1 MRYRSWMFVP
11 ADSEK
16 KLRKALSVPA
26 DVLILDLED
35 SVASR
40 NKAAARELAAG
51 FLEAAGAERGRS
63 WVRINPLSG
72 PNYEADLD
80 AVMPGGPA
88 GIMLPKARSPE
99 DVETLS
105 RLLDGYES
113 RHGMVA
119 GSTAILPLVTEVPEA
134 LFTLGGYGNS
144 GARLAGL
151 SWGAEDLGAA
161 IGASEVHDG
170 FAGWTP
176 PFELVR
182 NLCLFAAHAASVPP
196 IDTIHA
202 DFRDIEGLI
211 DACKEAR
218 RDGFAGKLAI
228 HPGQVEII
236 NRTFQPS
243 EAEIEHAQRV
253 VALFETNPDAGVLE
267 LDGSMLDR
275 PHLLQARRILDSTE
289 NT

>member
-1 MRYRSWMFVP
+1 MFVP

-16 KLRKALSVPA
+16 KLNKALTVPA

-35 SVASR
+35 SVALQ
-40 NKAAARELAAG
+40 NKTAARELAAG
-51 FLEAAGAERGRS
+51 FLEAAGADRGRS

-72 PNYEADLD
+72 LDYEADLD
-80 AVMPGGPA
+80 AVMPEGPA
-88 GIMLPKARSPE
+88 GIMLPKARSAK
-99 DVETLS
+99 DVEALS

-113 RHGMVA
+113 RHGIEA
-119 GSTAILPLVTEVPEA
+119 GSTAILPLVTEVPAA
-134 LFTLGGYGNS
+134 LFTLGSYSSCGD
-144 GARLAGL
+144 RLAGL

-182 NLCLFAAHAASVPP
+182 NLCLFAAHAASVAP

-202 DFRDIEGLI
+202 DFRDIEGLV
-211 DACKEAR
+211 DSCNEAR
-218 RDGFAGKLAI
+218 RDGFSGKLAI

-236 NRTFQPS
+236 NRTFQPGK
-243 EAEIEHAQRV
+243 AEIEYAQRV
-253 VALFETNPDAGVLE
+253 VALFDANPGAGVLE
-267 LDGSMLDR
+267 MDGKMLDK
-275 PHLLQARRILDSTE
+275 PHLVQARRLLRS
-289 NT
+289 